1 MAKAWVILLSYKY
14 KYGEFSDNQINDAKI
29 KIRKSIF
36 FLLLCVDPET
46 SSEYSDVDVNDVFN
60 NVQNKLSGMNI
71 IFGEPVEFVTVISLI
86 EEAKRL
92 YNSENFN
99 YKKYRKLILDA
110 GAEIMRISVGD

>member
-1 MAKAWVILLSYKY
+1 MSFKY
-14 KYGEFSDNQINDAKI
+14 KYGEFSDNQVNEAKI
-29 KIRKSIF
+29 NIRKSIF

-71 IFGEPVEFVTVISLI
+71 IFGEPVEVVTVISLL

-92 YNSENFN
+92 FNSEDFNF
-99 YKKYRKLILDA
+99 KKYRKLILDA